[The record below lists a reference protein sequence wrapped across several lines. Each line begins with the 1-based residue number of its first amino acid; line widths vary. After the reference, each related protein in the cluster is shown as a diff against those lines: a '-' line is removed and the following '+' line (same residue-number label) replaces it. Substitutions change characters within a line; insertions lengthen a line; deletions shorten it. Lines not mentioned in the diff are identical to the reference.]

1 MPYTS
6 GSNLT
11 LVTGGSGGFG
21 PFIVISAGLKCVISS
36 TTLLTGIV
44 GLGYLLGTLLAGI
57 DPARQVRIGVNL
69 GQHRARAGIAV
80 ALGPKEFLHGAICLV
95 YSQIRVSRG
104 ARIRVGDR
112 NSAEGRPAD
121 YVRRVPSGQSGSK
134 SGLYS

>member
-1 MPYTS
+1 MKTIIKFIAGVSAVLFGLWGLDSISDTLFVPYTS

-44 GLGYLLGTLLAGI
+44 GLGYLLGTLLAGS

-69 GQHRARAGIAV
+69 GQHRARAGN
-80 ALGPKEFLHGAICLV
+80 
-95 YSQIRVSRG
+95 RSRL
-104 ARIRVGDR
+104 R
-112 NSAEGRPAD
+112 SE
-121 YVRRVPSGQSGSK
+121 RVPARRDMP
-134 SGLYS
+134 GL